1 MKKYTIIALLSF
13 ITLLGVAQTKTDT
26 IVSKV
31 QESVLESIPDSSAL
45 TFKEVYTDVKS
56 GLSALGSAL
65 KIGSEH
71 VYTVL
76 VKQQLTNSIMYLI
89 MVLFLYILTI
99 IGYNKAKKTY
109 EAHLSLNPYDKVKDN
124 YDFSNYDINSSAKGI
139 LSVIITILTI
149 ILFVSTTATL
159 CTNFNVIIT
168 GFINPEYG
176 AIKEVLNIIK

>member
-31 QESVLESIPDSSAL
+31 QESVLKSIPDSSAL
-45 TFKEVYTDVKS
+45 TFKEVYADIKS

-76 VKQQLTNSIMYLI
+76 VKQQIANSIVY
-89 MVLFLYILTI
+89 TI
-99 IGYNKAKKTY
+99 IFIISLLAYFPLKSILMKAWD
-109 EAHLSLNPYDKVKDN
+109 ADKP
-124 YDFSNYDINSSAKGI
+124 SNYHDRFGSILAVTFGVIGYVLLIIYNINNI
-139 LSVIITILTI
+139 NI
-149 ILFVSTTATL
+149 
-159 CTNFNVIIT
+159 IIT